1 MIHRVLIVVSLAC
14 CGLVVA
20 SFGLFARNQLA
31 GASKHQQSE
40 IVAGNQVTSD
50 PVVGNHA
57 KSQPGKFIDDAA
69 AQLTSPFRSLIKS
82 KSVWVLEIVP
92 TLLALLVYGVGLGY
106 LARYTSGLS

>member
-1 MIHRVLIVVSLAC
+1 VIHRLLVLVSLVC

-20 SFGLFARNQLA
+20 SFALFARNQLA
-31 GASKHQQSE
+31 GASKHQQTE

-57 KSQPGKFIDDAA
+57 KGQPGKFIDGAA
-69 AQLTSPFRSLIKS
+69 AELTSPFRSLIKTN
-82 KSVWVLEIVP
+82 SVWVLEIVP

-106 LARYTSGLS
+106 LARWASGLS